1 PCVPAAIDA
10 AALVKND
17 FIDCRPP
24 VLAVILDERE
34 PQKDEDDAWP
44 SSWGGGGGGGVG
56 DGGVVRAA
64 GLLWSLKAQILSD
77 HVEEYLETYESVI
90 GGGLGLSSEQPSES
104 LHSRVQRLWNLR
116 FKVDTENSRF
126 ADRLV
131 DCMVTYNWNL
141 DWDGASRATPDDDTM
156 LTA

>member
-1 PCVPAAIDA
+1 MERLLAWFPSGLALPSWQAAR
-10 AALVKND
+10 L
-17 FIDCRPP
+17 R
-24 VLAVILDERE
+24 
-34 PQKDEDDAWP
+34 
-44 SSWGGGGGGGVG
+44 
-56 DGGVVRAA
+56 
-64 GLLWSLKAQILSD
+64 WSLKAHILSD

-90 GGGLGLSSEQPSES
+90 GGGLGLSSEPSSES

-116 FKVDTENSRF
+116 FNVDTENSRF

-156 LTA
+156 LCSDSEGSVRASNPAEEDAGYFSVELDSDKESNAS